1 MAGKRYGARL
11 AEVKPLPF
19 EFELYRDHP
28 EHDDPVAEVH
38 EFTAMPRLDAG
49 QLIRLLTG
57 VDSAESNPGDML
69 HALSEGI
76 RKALSDKD
84 GTPQHWRPT
93 ALPKVEDKPLS
104 FRGPD
109 GQFYPFTDQAAIE
122 KFSAFDAGSS
132 RRRWAHLLFDD
143 EQVSVPLEP
152 LVELA
157 QDLIEAGSGRP
168 T

>member
-1 MAGKRYGARL
+1 MPGKRYG
-11 AEVKPLPF
+11 VKLRKVTPMPF
-19 EFELYRDHP
+19 EFAIHREGADEP
-28 EHDDPVAEVH
+28 EVH

-57 VDSAESNPGDML
+57 VDKADENPGDML
-69 HALSEGI
+69 GALSESV
-76 RKALSDKD
+76 RKVLDDKD
-84 GTPQHWRPT
+84 GTPQRWT
-93 ALPKVEDKPLS
+93 VEQLPVVDGQPPS

-109 GQFYPFTDQAAIE
+109 GVIYPVSDRKAIDGFLA
-122 KFSAFDAGSS
+122 FSAGSS

-143 EQVSVPLEP
+143 DGVLVEIED

-157 QDLIEAGSGRP
+157 QDLIQAGSDRP